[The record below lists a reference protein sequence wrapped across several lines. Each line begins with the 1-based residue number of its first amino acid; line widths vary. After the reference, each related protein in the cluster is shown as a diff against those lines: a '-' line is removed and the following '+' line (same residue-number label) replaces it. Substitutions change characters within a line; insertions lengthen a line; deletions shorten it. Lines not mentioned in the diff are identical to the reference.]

1 MPVGTFK
8 STPPPSANRTG
19 PVHSFPLTELRP
31 LYQPPA
37 AVTCQFTS
45 SCTAAYSGA
54 GVSKSSGG
62 CTGDSYAQVSKP
74 FTSKLSMV
82 QDDQVSNSKRLIL
95 PCCVPTGCSVDGLIT
110 HNDIHADAVRIICS
124 NKQCTRG
131 SFMHKICF
139 DMWEANVVLKQLS
152 LTGPARSWTEKQKQ
166 QNAWRKG

>member
-1 MPVGTFK
+1 MPVGSFK

-19 PVHSFPLTELRP
+19 PVHSFLLTELRP

-37 AVTCQFTS
+37 AVTCQY
-45 SCTAAYSGA
+45 TA
-54 GVSKSSGG
+54 SSGG
-62 CTGDSYAQVSKP
+62 GGGASKLTLGASDSYAQVSK
-74 FTSKLSMV
+74 TVSQKLSMV
-82 QDDQVSNSKRLIL
+82 QDDQVCNSKKLIL

-110 HNDIHADAVRIICS
+110 QADIHADAVRIICS

-139 DMWEANVVLKQLS
+139 DLWETNVVLKQLS
-152 LTGPARSWTEKQKQ
+152 LTGPARSWTDKQKQ